1 MVENGSKLKVV
12 QVKGVEKQAEDKVSS
27 IGNFVQEQG
36 WNKFEKEG
44 GLVLGAGIAKELD
57 VKVGIGLPCLF
68 LSKTAMNNLLNQ
80 LVSQCKLPLF
90 YA

>member
-44 GLVLGAGIAKELD
+44 GLVLGSGIAKELD